1 MNSVKIIK
9 ERLILYKA
17 LADSIIELAGSQDPK
32 VLDSFK
38 FTPNHD
44 KVYMRRD
51 LVIPTVEKRL
61 GHPISSFRTF
71 TQVLRE
77 MELYFDIIIKGCKH
91 QKYKDYFRIDLNNT
105 LIKYS
110 TNHNL
115 IIRIK

>member
-1 MNSVKIIK
+1 MNSVKTIK

-17 LADSIIELAGSQDPK
+17 LADSIIEVAGRDPK
-32 VLDSFK
+32 ILDSSR

-44 KVYMRRD
+44 KLYMRRD
-51 LVIPTVEKRL
+51 LVIPIVEKRL
-61 GHPISSFRTF
+61 GHPIPSSRTF

-91 QKYKDYFRIDLNNT
+91 QKYKYFRIDLNNT